1 MKKIIYLLLVLLTL
15 IFVTSCKDDDDTK
28 IDNPPIVNPDNDGEK
43 IDLSGVVFEGIEVT
57 YDGKTYSI
65 EVSNLPEGLN
75 VSYVGNGVSEVG
87 TYEVKAIIEDKEK
100 NILKELTATIIIKA
114 LEEKPIDLSGV
125 KFEDKTF
132 THNGEEHSIYVSTLP
147 EGLDVKYEG
156 NGISEIGTFTVVAKI
171 YDVDGNLLKE
181 LTATLKIINK
191 HDVELPL
198 V

>member
-1 MKKIIYLLLVLLTL
+1 MKKIIYLLLILLTM
-15 IFVTSCKDDDDTK
+15 IFVTSCNDDNKTN
-28 IDNPPIVNPDNDGEK
+28 IPPIVDPGNGGET

-87 TYEVKAIIEDKEK
+87 THEVKAIIQDKEK

-114 LEEKPIDLSGV
+114 KEEQTVDLSGV
-125 KFEDKTF
+125 KFEDETF
-132 THNGEEHSIYVSTLP
+132 TYDGETHSIYISNLP
-147 EGLDVKYEG
+147 KGLEVEYEG
-156 NGISEIGTFTVVAKI
+156 NEATEVGTHTVKAKI
-171 YDVDGNLLKE
+171 YDEKGNFLKE
-181 LTATLKIINK
+181 LAATLKIINK